1 MTKPEP
7 DAVRATFS
15 GVAHR
20 YDLANHILSAGIDFL
35 WRAKLVE
42 WAASGKS
49 GKVLD
54 LATGSGDVAFALRQG
69 LPEETAIVGT
79 DFCPPMLDQARRK
92 CELLGLDS
100 QSNQFLEEDCLS
112 LSFEDDSFDLVTIA
126 FGLRNLSDRD
136 LGLREMRRVL
146 KPGGKLIVLEF
157 SQPSVWFRPFYYLYL
172 RGVLPWLAWFLTGDR
187 KAYLYLGSSI
197 SSFPDRKSLS
207 TELETAG
214 FSKVRS
220 KGMTFSVVALH
231 EGLKPD

>member
-20 YDLANHILSAGIDFL
+20 YDLANHILSGGIDFL

-54 LATGSGDVAFALRQG
+54 LATGSGDVAFALRKG

-100 QSNQFLEEDCLS
+100 KSNQFLEEDCLS

-207 TELETAG
+207 TELEKAG